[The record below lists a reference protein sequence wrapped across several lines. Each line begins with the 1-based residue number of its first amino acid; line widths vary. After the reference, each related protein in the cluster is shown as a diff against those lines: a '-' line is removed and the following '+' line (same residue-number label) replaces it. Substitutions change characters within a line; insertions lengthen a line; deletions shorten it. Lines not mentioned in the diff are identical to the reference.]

1 METVG
6 ITVAATHIEGQ
17 NLKYIVFVCVCVY
30 WCVSPVSLATLT
42 TSGHAPL

>member
-17 NLKYIVFVCVCVY
+17 NLKYIVFVCLCVY
-30 WCVSPVSLATLT
+30 TGVFLLCR
-42 TSGHAPL
+42 

>member
-17 NLKYIVFVCVCVY
+17 NLKYIVFVCLCVCVY
-30 WCVSPVSLATLT
+30 TGVFLLCR
-42 TSGHAPL
+42 